1 MIFSFAQNKKIKERA
16 MFKIF
21 LETERLILREFTEGD
36 ADNLFALDS
45 NPEIIRWGHGGNTTN
60 YEIIKNQSLPKMMK
74 YYEKYDCYGI
84 WAAIERASN
93 NFIGWFHFYPATEN
107 KFAVELGIVADDEIA
122 LGYRLYPDKWGKGY
136 ATEGSQKLVSK
147 GFKEW
152 GVQKVASWTLADNQ
166 RSIRVMEKVGL
177 KFEKKF
183 LFTDTQLPNLTK
195 TERKAVKYILNKE
208 NYLN

>member
-1 MIFSFAQNKKIKERA
+1 

-45 NPEIIRWGHGGNTTN
+45 NPEIIRWGNGGNTIN

-136 ATEGSQKLVSK
+136 AIEGSQKLVSK

-177 KFEKKF
+177 KFEKEF